1 MNRKLK
7 LSGFQLLCMIFMFI
21 NGTGIGES
29 IYRDVENK
37 KGGRREELE

>member
-1 MNRKLK
+1 MWRKDGTHSIRNPK
-7 LSGFQLLCMIFMFI
+7 NFKI
-21 NGTGIGES
+21 TGIGES